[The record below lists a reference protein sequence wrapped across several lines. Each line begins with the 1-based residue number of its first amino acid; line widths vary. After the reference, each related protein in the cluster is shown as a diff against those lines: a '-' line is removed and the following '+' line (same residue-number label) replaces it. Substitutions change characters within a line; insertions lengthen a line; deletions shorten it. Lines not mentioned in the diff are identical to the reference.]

1 MPTIGIW
8 IVLVLV
14 GVSLLAMLLFGVRS
28 VAQGKV
34 KPMSMAAVAL
44 PIVVLIIL
52 GLVIGDWPTAAIY
65 TVLIMIVVAAASMLL
80 ASVRGLVGL
89 K

>member
-14 GVSLLAMLLFGVRS
+14 GISLLSMLLFGVRS

-44 PIVVLIIL
+44 PMIVLVVL
-52 GLVIGDWPTAAIY
+52 GLVLGDWPTAAIY
-65 TVLIMIVVAAASMLL
+65 TVLIMIVVAALSMLL
-80 ASVRGLVGL
+80 TSMRGIVGL